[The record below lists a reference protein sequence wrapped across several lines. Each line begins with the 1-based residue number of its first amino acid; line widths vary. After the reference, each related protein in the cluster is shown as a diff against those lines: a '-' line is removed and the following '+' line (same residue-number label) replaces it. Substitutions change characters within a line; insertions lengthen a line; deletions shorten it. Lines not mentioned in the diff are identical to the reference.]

1 MRSNVDPDRL
11 DATETVRA
19 YNKNLS
25 GIEYAFRSLKT
36 IDLEVRPIYHRRE
49 HRVRAHILLC
59 MLAHYVE
66 WHMRKALAPVLFD
79 DPDPEAAE
87 AQRSSPV
94 DPARRSPAAR
104 RKAGRKPTD
113 SGLTVQLR

>member
-19 YNKNLS
+19 YKNLY

-36 IDLEVRPIYHRRE
+36 IDLEVRPIYHRHE

-66 WHMRKALAPVLFD
+66 
-79 DPDPEAAE
+79 
-87 AQRSSPV
+87 
-94 DPARRSPAAR
+94 
-104 RKAGRKPTD
+104 
-113 SGLTVQLR
+113 